1 MDMRF
6 KDASL
11 RTNAEPAVFR
21 ITRFFLAIVLSV
33 SLSLPLVGCGSSGGQ
48 DEPQAAES
56 VQELSNDSNEAA
68 ATQPEQEQAQ
78 EASQNASDG
87 VENLVYEGK
96 PSVSV
101 GDGIPSF
108 TAEELSSKS
117 FEHYS
122 ELDSLGRCGQC
133 FALVGTE
140 TMPHEKRG
148 SIGMVKPTGWHL
160 SKYDF
165 VEGKYLYNRCHLI
178 GFQLT
183 GENANECNLITGT
196 RYLNTEGMLPYENE
210 VADYVDETGNHVLYR
225 VTPDFRG
232 EELVARGVR
241 IEAQSVEDDGAGVC
255 FDVYCFNVQP
265 KATIDYRTGDNK
277 RSGSAASSSSA
288 SSEDKNEHS
297 YVLNTRSKVFHD
309 PSCDSVDKMSQK
321 NRSDVVDSRADLID
335 QGYKPCGRCNP

>member
-1 MDMRF
+1 
-6 KDASL
+6 
-11 RTNAEPAVFR
+11 
-21 ITRFFLAIVLSV
+21 
-33 SLSLPLVGCGSSGGQ
+33 
-48 DEPQAAES
+48 
-56 VQELSNDSNEAA
+56 
-68 ATQPEQEQAQ
+68 
-78 EASQNASDG
+78 
-87 VENLVYEGK
+87 
-96 PSVSV
+96 
-101 GDGIPSF
+101 
-108 TAEELSSKS
+108 
-117 FEHYS
+117 
-122 ELDSLGRCGQC
+122 
-133 FALVGTE
+133 
-140 TMPHEKRG
+140 
-148 SIGMVKPTGWHL
+148 MVKPTGWHL

-241 IEAQSVEDDGAGVC
+241 IEAQSVEDDGAGVR